1 MAAKKAATKKND
13 LPAKADE
20 TELAGLRA
28 RIKQLETGQITDR
41 ERRAIEKWRRAEA
54 EAMAETLLHNIPKGV
69 YCALAGRQ
77 QKVVDEFGRRYD
89 IPVDVPSI
97 DLYAVVSELHTRI
110 SEFAAA
116 ARPNLEADEAELVR
130 EKLRQEIGKL
140 QRQSAT
146 IQIELDRHMDRLLAK
161 HDVQAG
167 LDWLSNKLRAMGTR
181 LARECGQAGVDAL
194 NELLNEFADEAENG
208 TLRF

>member
-1 MAAKKAATKKND
+1 MAAKKAATKKSNP
-13 LPAKADE
+13 PANADE

-28 RIKQLETGQITDR
+28 RLKEIETGQITER
-41 ERRAIEKWRRAEA
+41 ERRALEKWRRAEA
-54 EAMAETLLHNIPKGV
+54 DLIQSAYLRSIPKGV
-69 YCALAGRQ
+69 YCAMAARQ
-77 QKVVDEFGRRYD
+77 QKVVDEFGARYD
-89 IPVDVPSI
+89 IPVDVPTI
-97 DLYAVVSELHTRI
+97 DLFAVVSALHTRV
-110 SEFAAA
+110 SELAAA
-116 ARPNLEADEAELVR
+116 ARPNLEGDEAELVR

-161 HDVQAG
+161 NDVQTG

-181 LARECGQAGVDAL
+181 LAKECGQHGVDAL
-194 NELLNEFADEAENG
+194 NELLNEMADEAENG